1 MKRFIFLMFVICS
14 FALLTLPAGNAYAT
28 SIIYEAVD
36 LADTTP
42 GEDLWQYNYSVS
54 DYTFNTDYGFTI
66 YFDYTFYGDL
76 EDLPTSPNIF
86 DWDVLTWAPDTSLPD
101 DGGYDALALVD
112 GASLADLFQVDF
124 IWLGPGNPGSQPL
137 EVYDDNWS
145 VIESGNTAPIPE
157 PGTILLVGSGLLGL
171 VGLKRKQKQWNS

>member
-14 FALLTLPAGNAYAT
+14 FAILTLPVGNAHAT

-36 LADTTP
+36 LANTTP

-54 DYTFNTDYGFTI
+54 DYTFNADYGFTI
-66 YFDYTFYGDL
+66 YFDYNLYGDL
-76 EDLPTSPNIF
+76 EDSPTSPNS
-86 DWDVLTWAPDTSLPD
+86 DWDVLTWDPDTVLPD
-101 DGGYDALALVD
+101 DGVYDALASVN
-112 GASLADLFQVDF
+112 GASLADLFKVDF
-124 IWLGPGNPGSQPL
+124 IWLGQGNPGSQPF
-137 EVYDDNWS
+137 EVYDNTWN

-171 VGLKRKQKQWNS
+171 VGLKRKQKQGNN

>member
-1 MKRFIFLMFVICS
+1 MKRFIFLMFAICS
-14 FALLTLPAGNAYAT
+14 LALLTLPAGNAYAT

-36 LADTTP
+36 LADTTF
-42 GEDLWQYNYSVS
+42 GEDLWQYDYSVS
-54 DYTFNTDYGFTI
+54 DYTFNDSYGFTI
-66 YFDYTFYGDL
+66 YFDYTLYGDL
-76 EDLPTSPNIF
+76 EDFPTSPNS
-86 DWDVLTWAPDTSLPD
+86 DWNVLTWDPDTSLHD
-101 DGGYDALALVD
+101 DGAYDAWALVN

-171 VGLKRKQKQWNS
+171 AGLKRKQKQWNS